1 VLAGYAEVMLLRA
14 RSLDRRARAAL
25 RRGVRFTVHSVFE
38 RALNFNDG
46 DGAIIGLVG
55 PNGGNGPA
63 TLVLEG
69 LPAAG
74 FSAARIKRG
83 AVAEV
88 DDAGRLLIARDL
100 IVDPSMAELW
110 LPPRIQVEVEPE
122 RVRANVDQAARLA
135 YALRGGDGLGGL
147 LACLHPLVTGPAAEP
162 PARLSPL
169 LRAAWSGLAELIPAW
184 RAGDAAA
191 VGPAAGRLVGLG
203 PGQTPSGDDLLAGLM
218 VVSDRMGARQVVP
231 LRAACLESAAGRTTD
246 LGLARLRYAAEGD
259 LDERSELALAAL
271 LRGGPAE
278 VEAATRELLAFG
290 HSSGLDILVGI
301 LLGIGLAQPLI
312 PPRDG

>member
-1 VLAGYAEVMLLRA
+1 MLLRV

-25 RRGVRFTVHSVFE
+25 RPSARFTIHSVFE
-38 RALNFNDG
+38 RALNLDDG

-63 TLVLEG
+63 MLVLEG
-69 LPAAG
+69 LPPAG

-83 AVAEV
+83 TLAEV
-88 DDAGRLLIARDL
+88 GDAGRLLIARDL
-100 IVDPSMAELW
+100 IVDPSVAELW
-110 LPPRIQVEVEPE
+110 WPPRIQARVEPE
-122 RVRANVDQAARLA
+122 RARANADQAARLA

-147 LACLHPLVTGPAAEP
+147 LAHLHPLVAGLPAGP
-162 PARLSPL
+162 PAGLSPL

-191 VGPAAGRLVGLG
+191 IGRAAGRLVGLG

-218 VVSDRMGARQVVP
+218 VANDRAGAWQFVP

-271 LRGGPAE
+271 LHGGPAE
-278 VEAATRELLAFG
+278 VEVATRELLAFG
-290 HSSGLDILVGI
+290 HSSGLDTLVGI
-301 LLGIGLAQPLI
+301 LLGIGLVQPPL
-312 PPRDG
+312 PPGEG